1 MQTGGDFINNN
12 ALAALAQKAAPTVVR
27 AIKQAA
33 QATGV
38 NFAYLMEQAAA
49 ESSFKADA
57 KAKTSSATG
66 LYQFIERT
74 WMNMVRDHGDK
85 YGLGE
90 LAEKIDA
97 RGRVADRATRKEIL
111 ALRND
116 PEVAALMAGELAA
129 DNQRYLEQYGG
140 KIGEIGSTEL
150 YFAHFL
156 GAGGAAEFLKAN
168 KNNPLANAADVA
180 PEAARANYNVFYNSK
195 TGKPRTVA
203 EVYAFFDKK
212 FSASKSGDVTFTPA
226 LADAVSPAA
235 TGNDG
240 TIPPRRIAAGQD
252 GDTPAMRTRSA
263 PVLPEHSPFAHLNT
277 RNDDGDNENAYVRQ
291 RNRAA
296 YAAELQAR
304 GETIQ
309 WNSPRVAVAAPQTGA
324 MLDPAQ
330 IVMLASLSTP
340 RNNS

>member
-1 MQTGGDFINNN
+1 MQTNGSFINNSN
-12 ALAALAQKAAPTVVR
+12 LAALAQKAAPAVVS

-57 KAKTSSATG
+57 KAKGSSASG

-74 WMNMVRDHGDK
+74 WMTMVREHGDK
-85 YGLGE
+85 YGLGD
-90 LAEKIDA
+90 LADKIDA
-97 RGRVADRATRKEIL
+97 RGRVTDKAARKEIL

-129 DNQRYLEQYGG
+129 QNQRYLEQYSG
-140 KIGEIGSTEL
+140 KIGDIGSTEL

-156 GAGGAAEFLKAN
+156 GASGAAGFLKAY
-168 KNNPLANAADVA
+168 KNNPLAVAADIA
-180 PEAARANYNVFYNSK
+180 PDAARSNYNVFYNSK
-195 TGKPRTVA
+195 TGKARTVA
-203 EVYAFFDKK
+203 EVYAFFDRK
-212 FSASKSGDVTFTPA
+212 FSASKGDVLFSPA
-226 LADAVSPAA
+226 IADAVPPAQGDDTPA
-235 TGNDG
+235 Q
-240 TIPPRRIAAGQD
+240 RMAAGQA
-252 GDTPAMRTRSA
+252 DTYPVRARNA

-277 RNDDGDNENAYVRQ
+277 RNEDTQEQEQ
-291 RNRAA
+291 RDMRA

-309 WNSPRVAVAAPQTGA
+309 WNGARTILAAPQTGGN
-324 MLDPAQ
+324 LDPAQ
-330 IVMLASLSTP
+330 IVMLASLSSP
-340 RNNS
+340 RFNQ

>member
-1 MQTGGDFINNN
+1 MQTNGSFINNSN
-12 ALAALAQKAAPTVVR
+12 LAALAQKAAPAVVH

-57 KAKTSSATG
+57 KAKGSSASG

-74 WMNMVRDHGDK
+74 WMTMVREHGDK
-85 YGLGE
+85 YGLGD

-97 RGRVADRATRKEIL
+97 RGRVTDKTARKEIL

-129 DNQRYLEQYGG
+129 ENQRYLEQYGG
-140 KIGEIGSTEL
+140 KIGDIGSTEL

-156 GAGGAAEFLKAN
+156 GASGAAGFLKAH
-168 KNNPLANAADVA
+168 KNNPLAIAADIA
-180 PEAARANYNVFYNSK
+180 PDAARSNYNVFYNSK
-195 TGKPRTVA
+195 TGKARTVA

-212 FSASKSGDVTFTPA
+212 FSASKGDVTFSPAIANAAPPAQGDDTPA
-226 LADAVSPAA
+226 Q
-235 TGNDG
+235 
-240 TIPPRRIAAGQD
+240 RMAAGQAD
-252 GDTPAMRTRSA
+252 LYRARERSA
-263 PVLPEHSPFAHLNT
+263 PVLPEYSPFAHLNT
-277 RNDDGDNENAYVRQ
+277 RNENTQEQQEQQQ
-291 RNRAA
+291 RDMRA

-309 WNSPRVAVAAPQTGA
+309 WNGARTILAAPQTGA
-324 MLDPAQ
+324 NLDPSQ
-330 IVMLASLSTP
+330 IVMLASLSSP
-340 RNNS
+340 RFNQ